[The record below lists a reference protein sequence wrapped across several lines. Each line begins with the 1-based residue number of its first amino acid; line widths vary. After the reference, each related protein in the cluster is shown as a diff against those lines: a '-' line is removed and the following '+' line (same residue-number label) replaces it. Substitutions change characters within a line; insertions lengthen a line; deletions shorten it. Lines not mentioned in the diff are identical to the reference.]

1 MLVGAV
7 STLQN
12 REEDVLHKHQN
23 LLLQMPPEIIDQT
36 GENPEAEHEIR
47 RLLIHAVLNQPLVED
62 VLDDTDKRRDL
73 LEGRSRV
80 GNDFEQSVKSDDL
93 RSKSL
98 NLILSL
104 INHFGKKKGR
114 VLLGLV
120 FLDEKISAQVFED
133 QDRVLKVNAHIL
145 LITFL
150 LLFLEKFYGIS
161 KESLGRGYSAPRDA
175 SVCSPRCRV
184 GLSCPCRTVQQPCGR
199 RSTSRRCRIR
209 FLAHSGCSP

>member
-1 MLVGAV
+1 M
-7 STLQN
+7 
-12 REEDVLHKHQN
+12 
-23 LLLQMPPEIIDQT
+23 
-36 GENPEAEHEIR
+36 
-47 RLLIHAVLNQPLVED
+47 VLNQLLHNTTRCHSCVRILKQLQENLEEDDFIFLHRLV
-62 VLDDTDKRRDL
+62 
-73 LEGRSRV
+73 
-80 GNDFEQSVKSDDL
+80 
-93 RSKSL
+93 
-98 NLILSL
+98 ILSL

-199 RSTSRRCRIR
+199 RSTSRRCPIR